1 MVLVGFDMLNEH
13 GQCQMRNANRRVF
26 QLETVGR
33 HLRCGRAP
41 SREKSPI
48 DMRISTVVPNH
59 SRVNAATRRVDGRQ
73 DSCEAELTA
82 KQPNQ

>member
-13 GQCQMRNANRRVF
+13 GQCQTRNANRRVF
-26 QLETVGR
+26 NLRPWGDIVGSAAR
-33 HLRCGRAP
+33 PGG
-41 SREKSPI
+41 EKSPI
-48 DMRISTVVPNH
+48 DTRISTVAPNH

-82 KQPNQ
+82 RQPNQ